1 MVDTDL
7 KLYYMK
13 LRREN
18 QLRRHTD
25 AHLQRERALRSMR
38 ASIAYKNLEVQR
50 GSLQESTRRL
60 PVGMQRYYMNIM
72 QTMGDRMGRIES
84 QYPELNRKEL

>member
-1 MVDTDL
+1 MDTDL

-18 QLRRHTD
+18 QLRKHTD
-25 AHLQRERALRSMR
+25 AHLQRERAVCSMR
-38 ASIAYKNLEVQR
+38 ASTAYKNLEVQR

-60 PVGMQRYYMNIM
+60 PVGMQRYYMNLM
-72 QTMGDRMGRIES
+72 QTMGDRMGGIEA

>member
-1 MVDTDL
+1 MDTDL

-18 QLRRHTD
+18 ALKKHTD

-38 ASIAYKNLEVQR
+38 ASIAYRNLEIQR
-50 GSLQESTRRL
+50 GSIQESSKRL
-60 PVGMQRYYMNIM
+60 PVGMQRYYMNLM

-84 QYPELNRKEL
+84 QCPELNRQEL

>member
-1 MVDTDL
+1 MDTDL

-25 AHLQRERALRSMR
+25 AHMQRERAVKSMR
-38 ASIAYKNLEVQR
+38 ASVAYKNLEIQR
-50 GSLQESTRRL
+50 GSLQESSKRL
-60 PVGMQRYYMNIM
+60 PVGMQRYYIEHMRSM
-72 QTMGDRMGRIES
+72 SERMGRIEA
-84 QYPELNRKEL
+84 QYPELNRQEV